1 MRAKYEALVGSVLQS
16 SEQVEREM
24 AGIEAQVDF
33 WSPER
38 GAVRAVTEISDD
50 ALAFQER
57 GERGGM
63 YSSSSAGCLEGVGS
77 IGVEAAV
84 GSAGGFHRGGLASA
98 SATSIGLG
106 GGNSKPPWNVDGI
119 RGHGPH
125 LRSSFP
131 QQPGSSPRPATSS
144 RDSKTSFVTATST
157 KQTSSKIK
165 APYSARSPPGAARRM
180 LRSTDEGAIP
190 PSALEMAG
198 YEAAAASSNIDELKE
213 VIQRL
218 ERRIQKFEA
227 SANISSSSSTTTYVP
242 AFPFSPRVRG
252 EVLRK
257 MKTGLLKLMRR
268 QQSLIVQAREKAMQ
282 DFD

>member
-1 MRAKYEALVGSVLQS
+1 
-16 SEQVEREM
+16 
-24 AGIEAQVDF
+24 
-33 WSPER
+33 
-38 GAVRAVTEISDD
+38 
-50 ALAFQER
+50 
-57 GERGGM
+57 
-63 YSSSSAGCLEGVGS
+63 
-77 IGVEAAV
+77 
-84 GSAGGFHRGGLASA
+84 
-98 SATSIGLG
+98 
-106 GGNSKPPWNVDGI
+106 
-119 RGHGPH
+119 
-125 LRSSFP
+125 
-131 QQPGSSPRPATSS
+131 
-144 RDSKTSFVTATST
+144 
-157 KQTSSKIK
+157 
-165 APYSARSPPGAARRM
+165 
-180 LRSTDEGAIP
+180 
-190 PSALEMAG
+190 MAG